1 MYKEQEI
8 VKKELKELFDIDNN
22 IENGTCE
29 TNGKFFI
36 SKKQMERFE
45 VIDKLQ
51 NYFNGVGVKDG
62 YVSVDSIT
70 FVHTT
75 FEICNGSPS

>member
-1 MYKEQEI
+1 MYKTQET
-8 VKKELKELFDIDNN
+8 VKTELKELFDIDNN
-22 IENGTCE
+22 LENGTYE
-29 TNGKFFI
+29 TNGKFGI
-36 SKKQMERFE
+36 TKKQMTRGE
-45 VIDKLQ
+45 VLEKLQ

-75 FEICNGSPS
+75 FEICNGHPS